1 MAAAVGRAER
11 RSCAGSVSRAAGV
24 AVSWLGLTRAGAGK
38 RLGGSRVRPLYADD
52 AGSGGVARAP
62 PPAPA
67 RAPPPGAWTDTLA
80 TPPLRRA
87 SLQRRRYSAA
97 PTLGPWSAS
106 ALPASAPA
114 GADATAPRLAFGRG
128 AARDGAG
135 DEGDAAASTAAA
147 RARVAA
153 RASRAAAAT
162 AAAAAKAAAN
172 ALGELRLLRERRAA
186 RALAAAAAAVR
197 TLVEGAEGAA
207 GEAAAAAAEA
217 EASAA
222 SEAAAE
228 AAAAADFE
236 VESDAEAEAAP
247 AADGRPK
254 RPRARDGLSVQSR
267 PRRAHAPSRRQSAAL

>member
-52 AGSGGVARAP
+52 ACSGGVAHAP
-62 PPAPA
+62 PPA

-186 RALAAAAAAVR
+186 RARAAAAAAVR

-236 VESDAEAEAAP
+236 IESDAEAEAAP